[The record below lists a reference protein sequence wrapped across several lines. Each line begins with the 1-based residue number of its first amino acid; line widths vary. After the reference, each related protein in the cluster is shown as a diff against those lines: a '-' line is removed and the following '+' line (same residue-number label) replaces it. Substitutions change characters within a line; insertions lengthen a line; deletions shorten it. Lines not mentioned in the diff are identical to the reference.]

1 MKKFTLMLGLM
12 AGAAVMMQPM
22 QAQAAGEIGDVEI
35 SANVGM
41 VSEYSFRA
49 IAQSD
54 EAPAIQG
61 GFDLSHSSG
70 LYAGVWSSS
79 VDFNDGDEAH
89 IETDLYAGY
98 SGAVSGVNYDV
109 GVIYYAYPGADSDLD
124 YDFVEAAVSVGYDFD
139 LFAVSASFN
148 YSPDYFAGS
157 GDAQYYAAAVDVPL
171 PHDFSLS
178 AHVGRQNIEDNAAFG
193 VEDYTDWSLGL
204 GYTYNGFDFGLTYLD
219 TDLDEPTECA
229 DGCSERVIFSISK
242 TF

>member
-1 MKKFTLMLGLM
+1 MSKMYLVLC
-12 AGAAVMMQPM
+12 AAASVVAFVP
-22 QAQAAGEIGDVEI
+22 AQARAGGQIGDVEI

-49 IAQSD
+49 ISQSN

-70 LYAGVWSSS
+70 LYAGVWSSN

-89 IETDLYAGY
+89 IETDLYAGF
-98 SGAVSGVNYDV
+98 SNDIGGVNYDI
-109 GVIYYAYPGADSDLD
+109 GVIYYAYPGADEDRE
-124 YDFVEAAVSVGYDFD
+124 YDFVEGAVSLGYDFD

-171 PHDFSLS
+171 PHDFSVS
-178 AHVGRQNIEDNAAFG
+178 AHVGHQEIDDNAAFG
-193 VEDYTDWSLGL
+193 ADDYTDWSLGV
-204 GYTYNGFDFGLTYLD
+204 GYELKGFDLGLTYLD
-219 TDLDEPTECA
+219 TDLDEPSECA
-229 DGCSERVIFSISK
+229 DGCGERVIFSLSK
-242 TF
+242 SF